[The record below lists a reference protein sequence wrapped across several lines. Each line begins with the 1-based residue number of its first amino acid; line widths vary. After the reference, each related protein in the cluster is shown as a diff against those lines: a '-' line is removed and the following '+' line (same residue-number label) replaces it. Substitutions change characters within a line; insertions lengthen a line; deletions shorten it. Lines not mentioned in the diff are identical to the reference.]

1 MDLNTLNELWEAA
14 EAENKDNES
23 RVINY
28 IKDINALVNKNT
40 EIKVI
45 PNLGLRSD
53 NSVEIEFLTP
63 EGDEAFGAGISFS
76 VRTPYSLK
84 THEYGEPEFSMG
96 CSTMG
101 KVTRAEAPY
110 QICRCYLMAE
120 LWNREQDILMLFADL
135 KYCKYKIA
143 SKAQQEYERE
153 QREIERA
160 AEQKLTDEIN
170 SKLVVGYKFSESWEY
185 CGSTKTA
192 DFVIE
197 KITPKRY
204 YLKFVESQPDT
215 RYFYDTELKKR
226 TKLNH
231 GILHS
236 TFTGYINTKKL
247 QFILRQQ
254 AQGEIGWYVVS
265 CLSGVNCIGS
275 NFEVQSTEDLPEEDQ
290 W

>member
-1 MDLNTLNELWEAA
+1 MELNTLNELWEAA
-14 EAENKDNES
+14 EAENKVNES

-28 IKDINALVNKNT
+28 IKDINAIVNKNT

-45 PNLGLRSD
+45 PSLDLRGD
-53 NSVEIEFLTP
+53 KSVEIEFLTP

-76 VRTPYSLK
+76 VRTPYSYK

-120 LWNREQDILMLFADL
+120 LWNREQETIKLFDTLTYDA
-135 KYCKYKIA
+135 YKAA
-143 SKAQQEYERE
+143 SKAQQEYDRE

-160 AEQKLTDEIN
+160 AEQKLMDEIK
-170 SKLVVGYKFSESWEY
+170 SKLVVGYKFSELSEHLVY
-185 CGSTKTA
+185 
-192 DFVIE
+192 DFIIE

-204 YLKFVESQPDT
+204 YLSYIETLPET
-215 RYFYDTELKKR
+215 RYFYDTNLKKH

-231 GILHS
+231 GVVHK
-236 TFTGYINTKKL
+236 TYTGYISAEKL
-247 QFILRQQ
+247 QMVLLMQ
-254 AQGEIGWYVVS
+254 AQNEEGWYVSS
-265 CLSGVNCIGS
+265 CLEGITFVESD
-275 NFEVQSTEDLPEEDQ
+275 FEVQSTEDLPEEDQ

>member
-1 MDLNTLNELWEAA
+1 MELNTLNELWEAA
-14 EAENKDNES
+14 EAENKDNENK
-23 RVINY
+23 VINY
-28 IKDINALVNKNT
+28 IKGINALVNKNT

-76 VRTPYSLK
+76 VRTPYSYK

-120 LWNREQDILMLFADL
+120 LWNREQETIKLFDTLAYDA
-135 KYCKYKIA
+135 YKAA
-143 SKAQQEYERE
+143 SKAQQEYDRE
-153 QREIERA
+153 QREIEHA
-160 AEQKLTDEIN
+160 AEQKLIDEIN

-185 CGSTKTA
+185 YGGTKTA
-192 DFVIE
+192 DFIID

-204 YLKFVESQPDT
+204 YLKYIESKPDT

-247 QFILRQQ
+247 QFILCQR
-254 AQGEIGWYVVS
+254 AQGKNDWYVVS

>member
-14 EAENKDNES
+14 EAENKYNES

-76 VRTPYSLK
+76 VRTPYSFK

-120 LWNREQDILMLFADL
+120 LWNREQDILMLFDTL

-143 SKAQQEYERE
+143 SKAQQEYDRE

-160 AEQKLTDEIN
+160 AEQKLMDEIK
-170 SKLVVGYKFSESWEY
+170 SKLVVGYKFSELREHLVY
-185 CGSTKTA
+185 
-192 DFVIE
+192 DFIIE

-204 YLKFVESQPDT
+204 YLSYIETLPET
-215 RYFYDTELKKR
+215 RYFYDTNLKKH

-231 GILHS
+231 GVVHK
-236 TFTGYINTKKL
+236 TYTGYISAEKL
-247 QFILRQQ
+247 QNVLLMQ
-254 AQGEIGWYVVS
+254 AQNEKGWYVSSRLEGITFVES
-265 CLSGVNCIGS
+265 D
-275 NFEVQSTEDLPEEDQ
+275 FEVQSTEDLPAEDQ